1 MGGAYSSHLRDEKCI
16 RKCWSKISQGKR
28 LL

>member
-1 MGGAYSSHLRDEKCI
+1 MGGAYSSYLSDAKCI
-16 RKCWSKISQGKR
+16 RKRWSKISQGER